1 MNLINTGTRDGDSG
15 SALNIEEN
23 GRFSTF
29 TLEYTYLMSSISR
42 YTAMGVNSWGNHPDV
57 WAKITPDIK
66 KWIQDIAEN
75 TQDSDCSIF
84 KLMKIG
90 GGAQTKAAERS
101 TDSGSSSQTIN
112 QSSVIKVDI
121 YILLT
126 LLLNVY
132 ILVCDQVLHLICTP
146 SQLFCY
152 KGERFL

>member
-1 MNLINTGTRDGDSG
+1 M
-15 SALNIEEN
+15 
-23 GRFSTF
+23 
-29 TLEYTYLMSSISR
+29 
-42 YTAMGVNSWGNHPDV
+42 NSWGNHPDV

-66 KWIQDIAEN
+66 KWIQDIAKN

-112 QSSVIKVDI
+112 QSSVLKVDI
-121 YILLT
+121 YILMT

-132 ILVCDQVLHLICTP
+132 ILLGDQVFHLICTP

>member
-1 MNLINTGTRDGDSG
+1 
-15 SALNIEEN
+15 
-23 GRFSTF
+23 
-29 TLEYTYLMSSISR
+29 
-42 YTAMGVNSWGNHPDV
+42 MGVNSWGNHPDV

-112 QSSVIKVDI
+112 QSSVLKVDI
-121 YILLT
+121 YILMT
-126 LLLNVY
+126 LLLNV
-132 ILVCDQVLHLICTP
+132 
-146 SQLFCY
+146 
-152 KGERFL
+152 